1 MKHQHNKG
9 KIQDNAIKALVR
21 SNLFRYRTEKP
32 KKGKGSYNR
41 QAMKKA
47 TITGGF
53 YFVIK
58 NSFDNNCVVK
68 CSLKYYL
75 KLFLCGLDFL
85 RLIVVKL

>member
-1 MKHQHNKG
+1 MPNQYKNRKENMKHQHNKG

-47 TITGGF
+47 TSNGGF

-58 NSFDNNCVVK
+58 NSLTTIV
-68 CSLKYYL
+68 LK
-75 KLFLCGLDFL
+75 K
-85 RLIVVKL
+85 IKNMI

>member
-41 QAMKKA
+41 QAMKKS
-47 TITGGF
+47 TNNGGF
-53 YFVIK
+53 YFY
-58 NSFDNNCVVK
+58 D
-68 CSLKYYL
+68 
-75 KLFLCGLDFL
+75 
-85 RLIVVKL
+85 